1 MKVYFNKSQNKY
13 YKVTGFHF
21 LGGLQIP
28 IIKECSKRFYY
39 LGLQT
44 GVCELYKQFL
54 YGKGDKNGFL
64 NKSFM
69 LNQRH
74 ANNKTF
80 LTFKL

>member
-28 IIKECSKRFYY
+28 ITKECSKRFYD

-44 GVCELYKQFL
+44 GVCELYK
-54 YGKGDKNGFL
+54 
-64 NKSFM
+64 
-69 LNQRH
+69 
-74 ANNKTF
+74 
-80 LTFKL
+80 